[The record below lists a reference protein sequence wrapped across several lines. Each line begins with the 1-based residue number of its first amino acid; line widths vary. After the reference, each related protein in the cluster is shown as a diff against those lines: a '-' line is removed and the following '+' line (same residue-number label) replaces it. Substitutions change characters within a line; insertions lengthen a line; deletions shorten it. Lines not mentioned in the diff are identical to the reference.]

1 MAHRIVSWG
10 DQEVCMSPAASI
22 VSFDSTFSE
31 MFPSYSQIPPTASE
45 LPGLHNADLG
55 AMHTSLPGFSEGRKT
70 PDHHSFTRHDEYFF
84 KDGNVTFLVHDLLWF
99 CIHNVLIIPQVGG
112 ALYCVHRF
120 FFSRDSIYFS
130 TKFAKLGVRDHE
142 ALPTIISIGDI
153 ERKDFEAL
161 LSVLYPV

>member
-1 MAHRIVSWG
+1 
-10 DQEVCMSPAASI
+10 MSPAASI

-31 MFPSYSQIPPTASE
+31 TSPSHLQISPTASE
-45 LPGLHNADLG
+45 TPGLHDADRG
-55 AMHTSLPGFSEGRKT
+55 VMHTSLPEISEGRKTLRSEHTT
-70 PDHHSFTRHDEYFF
+70 PDHHSFTRHNEYFF
-84 KDGNVTFLVHDLLWF
+84 KDGNVTFLVHELLWF
-99 CIHNVLIIPQVGG
+99 CIHNVLISPQVGG

-130 TKFAKLGVRDHE
+130 TRFAELGIRDHE
-142 ALPTIISIGDI
+142 ALSTIISICDV